1 MQAHTPELSDEIT
14 FFIIEG
20 THRLAAISVND
31 YGFLQSARMAQT
43 YLVRAVRVLDS
54 IRGFDRAFF
63 NEVSRLNASAADI
76 SREYAQLEAFCTE
89 CDRFDQLQTR
99 SWIERVSK
107 LAVRALSGARR
118 ATIGQHLAYKIR
130 GFHSRL
136 CSVLTGK

>member
-20 THRLAAISVND
+20 THRLAVISVND

-43 YLVRAVRVLDS
+43 YLVRAVRLLES

-63 NEVSRLNASAADI
+63 TEVSRLKASAGDI

-89 CDRFDQLQTR
+89 CDRFEQLQTR
-99 SWIERVSK
+99 SWIEQVSK
-107 LAVRALSGARR
+107 WAVRALSAGHC

-130 GFHSRL
+130 VFHSRL

>member
-1 MQAHTPELSDEIT
+1 MQAHTPEPSDEIT

-43 YLVRAVRVLDS
+43 YLVRAVRVLES

-63 NEVSRLNASAADI
+63 NEVSRLKTSAVDI

-107 LAVRALSGARR
+107 WAVRTLSAAHR
-118 ATIGQHLAYKIR
+118 ATLGHHLAYKIR
-130 GFHSRL
+130 VFHSRL